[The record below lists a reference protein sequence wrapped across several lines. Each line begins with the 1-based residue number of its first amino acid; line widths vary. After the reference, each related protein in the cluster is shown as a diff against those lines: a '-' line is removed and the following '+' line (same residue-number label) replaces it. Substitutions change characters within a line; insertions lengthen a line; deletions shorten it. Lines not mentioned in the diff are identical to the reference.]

1 MVYKNNASIRNAMPH
16 LKEIA
21 DTKYKIIVLQEACNF
36 NTHAKLTIHEAF
48 AAYLLCDLGT

>member
-36 NTHAKLTIHEAF
+36 NTHNKLTIHGAF